1 MNSVAINKLMLSFAT
16 PVFQRLADGHWHNF
30 LTHEAQAGD
39 VQFREWFSQVI
50 GLGILLGHGWVE
62 QENTWAR
69 LTPLGK
75 EAMTV
80 YLRDG
85 EAAHA

>member
-1 MNSVAINKLMLSFAT
+1 MNSVAINKLTLSLAK

-30 LTHEAQAGD
+30 LAHEARAGD
-39 VQFREWFSQVI
+39 AALREWFSQVI
-50 GLGILLGHGWVE
+50 GLGILLGHGWAE
-62 QENTWAR
+62 LDDTWAR
-69 LTPLGK
+69 LTPKGK

-80 YLRDG
+80 YLSDG